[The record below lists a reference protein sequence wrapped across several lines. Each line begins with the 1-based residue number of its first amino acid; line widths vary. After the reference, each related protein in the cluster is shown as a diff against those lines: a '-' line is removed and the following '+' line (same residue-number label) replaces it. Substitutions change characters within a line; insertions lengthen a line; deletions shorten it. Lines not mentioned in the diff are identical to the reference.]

1 MLGHALQYSDPARDH
16 LQLLNLLFPDQL
28 LLCLLLLDEV
38 GDGYLELM
46 VEALYFCVIP
56 TLQFWPP
63 LSPGTA
69 YLFFH
74 CANACTDETHT

>member
-28 LLCLLLLDEV
+28 LLRLLLLDEV

-46 VEALYFCVIP
+46 VEAPYICVVP

-63 LSPGTA
+63 LSPRSA

-74 CANACTDETHT
+74 SANACTDEGYT